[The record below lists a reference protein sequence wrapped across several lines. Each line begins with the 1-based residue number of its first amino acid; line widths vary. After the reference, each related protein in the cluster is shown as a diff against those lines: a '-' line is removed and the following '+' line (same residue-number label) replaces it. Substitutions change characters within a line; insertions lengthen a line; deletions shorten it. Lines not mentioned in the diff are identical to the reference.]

1 MRVQRPSYIIH
12 INYEMRKKNNY
23 NFQDF
28 QKALHS
34 SWARADS
41 LLRQGSGG
49 SAGVGVESGEQVN
62 WKQKFSDEMGQ

>member
-1 MRVQRPSYIIH
+1 MQVQRPSYYH
-12 INYEMRKKNNY
+12 SYKLWDEKKINY

-41 LLRQGSGG
+41 LLRKGSGG